1 VQLKKNRIRAVT
13 TEQSNSHVTW
23 NDNLLNGAYE
33 ALGLLGLEL
42 EKPSPFKVAA
52 AERGARNDISG
63 EGLELWPDVQ
73 LARTVRTKGQC
84 PSADKLFAARRE
96 SWQHELQGH
105 THEPIDDQL
114 QTQSFNCHYK

>member
-23 NDNLLNGAYE
+23 NDNLRTGAYE
-33 ALGLLGLEL
+33 ALSLLRLEL

-73 LARTVRTKGQC
+73 LARTVRTKGQR

-96 SWQHELQGH
+96 SW
-105 THEPIDDQL
+105 
-114 QTQSFNCHYK
+114 